1 MILLSL
7 LLDTRRL
14 LTVRV
19 IGLSVVRS
27 IVTRLSVVRSRV
39 IRPRLIR
46 SMLIRSS
53 LVRPRMIRSSLI
65 RPRMIRSRVVRWR
78 VIRSRVIRSRTLVA
92 LGPKFPLSST
102 CVCTSIDIS
111 KGIFQR
117 KCLLAEIIN
126 VHRLCKTVV
135 LDSIDRRS
143 IHHDNIH
150 HLCKMIRDTQAGLW
164 AKSRKLT
171 GEQLTNIQRG
181 DAMYHFGNVVDDW
194 RGLEVL
200 GNDAVVEAPTVSSYV
215 QRISIDHSGEELLGC
230 DEGSDVW

>member
-19 IGLSVVRS
+19 IGLSVA
-27 IVTRLSVVRSRV
+27 RSRV

-53 LVRPRMIRSSLI
+53 LIGSSLI
-65 RPRMIRSRVVRWR
+65 RPRMIRSR

-102 CVCTSIDIS
+102 CICTSIDIS

-117 KCLLAEIIN
+117 KCFLVEIIN
-126 VHRLCKTVV
+126 VHRLCKTVI
-135 LDSIDRRS
+135 LDSIDGRS

-150 HLCKMIRDTQAGLW
+150 RLCKMVRDAQAGLW

-171 GEQLTNIQRG
+171 GEQLTNIQCG
-181 DAMYHFGNVVDDW
+181 DAMDHFGDVVDDW
-194 RGLEVL
+194 RGFEVL
-200 GNDAVVEAPTVSSYV
+200 SNDAVVEAPTVSSYV
-215 QRISIDHSGEELLGC
+215 QRVRIDHGGEELLGS
-230 DEGSDVW
+230 DEGSDV